1 MRNTMDDDLDLL
13 QYARNFIE
21 ASRQQLAQEE
31 DPVMRKG
38 QRQRL
43 ARLEAKSD
51 DELRTWAARLILA
64 ANSLTKAEIETA
76 SSEDL
81 GGGVA
86 SRLVAFLERPP
97 PVRQLELC

>member
-1 MRNTMDDDLDLL
+1 MDDDLDLL
-13 QYARNFIE
+13 QVAQNLIE

-38 QRQRL
+38 QRRRL
-43 ARLEAKSD
+43 AGLEAKSD

-64 ANSLTKAEIETA
+64 AESWAAAEIETA

-81 GGGVA
+81 GGGGRHGWSPSLRCRRRCA
-86 SRLVAFLERPP
+86 S
-97 PVRQLELC
+97 